1 MPTKKGLK
9 KYIQEPERLWEL
21 FEEYRKELKDNPR
34 IKVEYVGREGDK
46 VETPM
51 QRPLTIEGFKNYCAN
66 KECDINGYWYNVDNK
81 YPEYL
86 SITSHIKNEIRQDQI
101 EGGLLGAYNSN
112 LTARINGIKD
122 HTESVS
128 NHNITLLNIDPL
140 ADVPETLNIN
150 AKETKKLKG

>member
-9 KYIQEPERLWEL
+9 KYIQEPQRLWEL

-34 IKVEYVGREGDK
+34 IKIEYVGREGDR
-46 VETPM
+46 VETPIE
-51 QRPLTIEGFKNYCAN
+51 RPLTIEGYKNHCRDN
-66 KECDINGYWYNVDNK
+66 ECDINRYWYNVDNQ
-81 YPEYL
+81 YEEFV
-86 SITSHIKNEIRQDQI
+86 SIITRIKDVIRQEQV
-101 EGGLLGAYNSN
+101 EGGMVGAYNSN

-122 HTESVS
+122 QTENVS

-140 ADVPETLNIN
+140 ADVPETINIE